1 MLTALPS
8 SFLEP
13 LLSFSLTEDPEIRLL
28 VLQILLSLI
37 DRHDNT
43 LKFSDIRCVSVC
55 VLQVCVFCHEVYFV
69 VCQSLAVPC
78 LLSLQHH
85 LRHLCAEAQS

>member
-37 DRHDNT
+37 DRHDNRP
-43 LKFSDIRCVSVC
+43 KFSEIRCVIVCAGMWKGRSSSALELTVC
-55 VLQVCVFCHEVYFV
+55 VIFALPSV
-69 VCQSLAVPC
+69 
-78 LLSLQHH
+78 
-85 LRHLCAEAQS
+85 